1 MLHRSKLVATEV
13 ETCPR
18 YAVKGKNKLLSNPG
32 RSHLFLGREGGEVGR
47 AGGGLKGE
55 AKPLTSYEHQGR
67 I

>member
-1 MLHRSKLVATEV
+1 MLHRSEFVATEV

-32 RSHLFLGREGGEVGR
+32 RSHLFVGREGGGVGR
-47 AGGGLKGE
+47 AEGWRGE